1 MRKVIQ
7 RDFLDPFL
15 STDCFSGFIN
25 FQDGNI
31 VTTNLDKES
40 TFEKKMSI
48 REMAAGVPRLVS
60 FGSLSL
66 PVAVTCE

>member
-7 RDFLDPFL
+7 RDLLDPFL
-15 STDCFSGFIN
+15 STDCFSGFPN

-31 VTTNLDKES
+31 DTTSLDKES
-40 TFEKKMSI
+40 TFEKKMGS
-48 REMAAGVPRLVS
+48 REMAAGVPKLVS